1 MGTSWQVTLPRCEN
15 RSDMSAVQ
23 QKISDKLEQIESQMS
38 HWRVDS
44 LVSQFNQNRSTE
56 PSQITRE
63 LATVIREAQ
72 RIHRLS
78 KGAFDITSATLVDLW
93 GFGPS
98 GRQPGIPTDEQIQT
112 CLADVDSALLVVSET
127 TTNTFMLT
135 KQHPDVQID
144 LSALAKGYAI
154 DVVAE
159 CLNAQS
165 FESYLIELGG
175 ELRAR
180 GNNHWGKPWQ
190 VGLEQ
195 PDSQT
200 IGRIRRTVALRDRA
214 IATSGSYRNFTRDA
228 DESAVTYTHILDPR
242 SGRPVSHGLVS
253 VSVIEATAL
262 RADALATALMVLGPQ
277 QGYEL
282 AVQENV
288 AATFVS
294 RSQEGLVERSTPALI
309 AEINGERGTS
319 VP

>member
-1 MGTSWQVTLPRCEN
+1 
-15 RSDMSAVQ
+15 VQ
-23 QKISDKLEQIESQMS
+23 QTIREKLEQIESQMS
-38 HWRVDS
+38 HWRHDS
-44 LVSQFNQNRSTE
+44 LVSQFNHYRSTQ
-56 PSQITRE
+56 PFQITRE
-63 LATVIREAQ
+63 LATVIWEAQ
-72 RIHRLS
+72 QVHLLS
-78 KGAFDITSATLVDLW
+78 EGAFDITSATLVDLW

-98 GRQPGIPTDEQIQT
+98 GRQHDIPTDEQIQA

-127 TTNTFMLT
+127 TTDSFMLT

-159 CLNAQS
+159 YLNAQA

-180 GNNHWGKPWQ
+180 GSNHREKPWQ

-195 PDSQT
+195 PNSQT
-200 IGRIRRTVALRDRA
+200 IGRIRRTVELRDRA
-214 IATSGSYRNFTRDA
+214 IATAGSYRNFTRNAHEPD
-228 DESAVTYTHILDPR
+228 VTYTHILDPR
-242 SGRPVSHGLVS
+242 SGRPISHGLVS
-253 VSVIEATAL
+253 VSVIDQTAM

-282 AVQENV
+282 AMQENV

-294 RSQEGLVERSTPALI
+294 RSHEGLVERATPAFI
-309 AEINGERGTS
+309 AEINGERGTP